1 MDNLE
6 IGQWPLNV
14 SRVSLLRFVL
24 LINMLISGVV
34 IKMFY
39 LGKGGGERKEGPKLL
54 LDQRTT
60 PSSSLKVTRGKKK
73 KRRQGKEQE
82 TKKIINQ
89 FARKSDPA
97 LNPFSPG
104 GGGVA
109 DTLVPPS
116 RSTAESSRVF
126 SFLWTYSPLTS
137 D

>member
-39 LGKGGGERKEGPKLL
+39 LGKGGGGRKKGPK
-54 LDQRTT
+54 
-60 PSSSLKVTRGKKK
+60 
-73 KRRQGKEQE
+73 KREGGGRSKE

-97 LNPFSPG
+97 INPFSPG
-104 GGGVA
+104 GGCCGYVG
-109 DTLVPPS
+109 
-116 RSTAESSRVF
+116 SS
-126 SFLWTYSPLTS
+126 L
-137 D
+137 

>member
-14 SRVSLLRFVL
+14 SRVSLLQFVL

-39 LGKGGGERKEGPKLL
+39 LGKGGGEGKEGPKLL

-73 KRRQGKEQE
+73 REGGGRSKEI
-82 TKKIINQ
+82 KKIINQ

-97 LNPFSPG
+97 IIPFSPG
-104 GGGVA
+104 CCGYVG
-109 DTLVPPS
+109 
-116 RSTAESSRVF
+116 SSLLIRC
-126 SFLWTYSPLTS
+126 
-137 D
+137 

>member
-39 LGKGGGERKEGPKLL
+39 LGKGGGGERKKGPK
-54 LDQRTT
+54 
-60 PSSSLKVTRGKKK
+60 
-73 KRRQGKEQE
+73 KREGGGRSKE

-97 LNPFSPG
+97 INPFSPG
-104 GGGVA
+104 CCGYVG
-109 DTLVPPS
+109 
-116 RSTAESSRVF
+116 SSLLIRC
-126 SFLWTYSPLTS
+126 
-137 D
+137 

>member
-14 SRVSLLRFVL
+14 SRVSLLQFVL

-39 LGKGGGERKEGPKLL
+39 LGKGGGGERKKGPK
-54 LDQRTT
+54 
-60 PSSSLKVTRGKKK
+60 
-73 KRRQGKEQE
+73 KREGGGRSKE

-97 LNPFSPG
+97 INPFSPWCCG
-104 GGGVA
+104 YVG
-109 DTLVPPS
+109 
-116 RSTAESSRVF
+116 SSLLIRC
-126 SFLWTYSPLTS
+126 
-137 D
+137 

>member
-39 LGKGGGERKEGPKLL
+39 LGKGGGKGRRV
-54 LDQRTT
+54 Q
-60 PSSSLKVTRGKKK
+60 K
-73 KRRQGKEQE
+73 KREGGGRSKE

-97 LNPFSPG
+97 INPFSPG
-104 GGGVA
+104 GGCCGYVG
-109 DTLVPPS
+109 
-116 RSTAESSRVF
+116 SS
-126 SFLWTYSPLTS
+126 L
-137 D
+137 